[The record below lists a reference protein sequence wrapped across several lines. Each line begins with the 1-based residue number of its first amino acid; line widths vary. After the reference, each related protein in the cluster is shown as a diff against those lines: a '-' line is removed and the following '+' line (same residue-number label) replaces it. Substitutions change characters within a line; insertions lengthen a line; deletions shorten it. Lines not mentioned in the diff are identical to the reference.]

1 MNKPKLNYW
10 AYIPPIPAEEIARAV
25 RYYGSDG
32 LEGIWISHTFGAPFG
47 PLCAAGASSSKLKL
61 GAGIALAFTRSPLE
75 TACNAMDLDL
85 ISNGRAVLGLGSS
98 ARDQIEDRYGMN
110 YGKPLAHMRE
120 VVSLVRTFIARAHL
134 GELDRKS
141 TRLNSSH

>member
-1 MNKPKLNYW
+1 MR
-10 AYIPPIPAEEIARAV
+10 I
-25 RYYGSDG
+25 SDWSSDVCSSD
-32 LEGIWISHTFGAPFG
+32 LTFGAPFG
-47 PLCAAGASSSKLKL
+47 PLCAAAASSSKLKL

-120 VVSLVRTFIARAHL
+120 VVRV
-134 GELDRKS
+134 RKS